1 MIMPR
6 ERISRLS
13 FRLEFW
19 IANFYCLCRRKM
31 EILSDGLRHAVS
43 FGGTAGAMIVLM
55 AGVVMR

>member
-43 FGGTAGAMIVLM
+43 FGGTTGAMIVFM

>member
-31 EILSDGLRHAVS
+31 EILIDGLRHVVS
-43 FGGTAGAMIVLM
+43 FGGTAGAMIVFM